1 MTLKKTQRTYLVG
14 MERSKV
20 RKGGHV
26 LSFLSLW
33 SGNAKTGISA
43 QLWILDA
50 DYDPQTSYAFGT
62 PANCPAE
69 CPFIDGGDCYVTK
82 WRASA
87 GIYRA
92 YLRGSIP
99 SLTPAQYRDAFRLA
113 KAKGS
118 TFLRFGADGDPAAVN
133 PKMLRALKAA
143 AVAEGI
149 GGHTGYTHAHARPT
163 VAPLADLLMAS
174 ADDVVTARAAR
185 RRGWR
190 TFRVASSPSDDG
202 HEPGEV
208 RCPASAERGH
218 VATCATCG
226 TCDGT
231 SGSGPAGIVIRGHG
245 AGFFGTAW
253 EV

>member
-1 MTLKKTQRTYLVG
+1 MKLKKTQRTYLVG

-20 RKGGHV
+20 RKGGNV
-26 LSFLSLW
+26 LTFLSLW
-33 SGNAKTGISA
+33 SGNGKTGGSA

-50 DYDPQTSYAFGT
+50 DADPQTSYAFGT

-69 CPFIDGGDCYVTK
+69 CVHIEDGTCYVTK

-92 YLRGSIP
+92 YLRGRIP
-99 SLTPAQYRDAFRLA
+99 SLTPSQYREAFRLA
-113 KAKGS
+113 KLKGA

-133 PKMLRALKAA
+133 PAMLRALKAA

-149 GGHTGYTHAHARPT
+149 DGHTGYTHAHTRPS

-174 ADDVVTARAAR
+174 ADDVTEARAAR

-190 TFRVASSPSDDG
+190 TFRVASSPADDG
-202 HEPGEV
+202 HEDGEV

-218 VATCATCG
+218 VATCATCA
-226 TCDGT
+226 TCDGA
-231 SGSGPAGIVIRGHG
+231 GGRGPAGIVIRGHG
-245 AGFFGTAW
+245 SGFFGTEW

>member
-1 MTLKKTQRTYLVG
+1 MKLKKKQRTYLVG
-14 MERSKV
+14 MERSRV
-20 RKGGHV
+20 RKGGTV
-26 LSFLSLW
+26 LTFLSLW
-33 SGNAKTGISA
+33 SGNGKTGGSA

-50 DYDPQTSYAFGT
+50 DYDPQTSYASGS
-62 PANCPAE
+62 PSNCPAE
-69 CPFIDGGDCYVTK
+69 CIHIEDQTCYVTK

-92 YLRGSIP
+92 FLRGSIP
-99 SLTPAQYRDAFRLA
+99 SLSPAQYRDAFRLA
-113 KAKGS
+113 KLKGAS
-118 TFLRFGADGDPAAVN
+118 FLRFGADGDPAAVN
-133 PKMLRALKAA
+133 PRMLRALKEA

-149 GGHTGYTHAHARPT
+149 DGHTGYTHAWASRR
-163 VAPLADLLMAS
+163 ADALRGLAMAS
-174 ADDVVTARAAR
+174 VDDVREARAAR

-202 HEPGEV
+202 QEDGEV
-208 RCPASAERGH
+208 RCPASAERKH

-245 AGFFGTAW
+245 VGFAGAEW